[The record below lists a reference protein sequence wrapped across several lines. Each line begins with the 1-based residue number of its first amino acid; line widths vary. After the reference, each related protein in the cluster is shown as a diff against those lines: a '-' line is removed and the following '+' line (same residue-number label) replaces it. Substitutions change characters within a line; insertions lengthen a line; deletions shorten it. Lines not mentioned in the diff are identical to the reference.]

1 MKREINILP
10 ADTFV
15 VVNRTI
21 LNESDRKI
29 ISMLYQPIIGCIAT
43 DLYYTLW
50 TDLDKTELLS
60 WEYTHHHLMTS
71 LRVKMDSIVTARK
84 KLEGVGLL
92 KTFVKKGDVNNYVYE
107 MFSPISAS
115 EFFNHPIL
123 NIVLYNNIGKKEYE
137 NLLKYFKVPRINLSS
152 YEEITSTFDSVFE
165 SVPASSYD
173 NLNEDLRVNKV
184 GEIKIDKAFD
194 FDLLMSIVP
203 SGVITNRTFSREVK
217 ELINEL
223 SFVYNLD
230 ANDIKSPI
238 LNSIKENG
246 LIDKVLLRKNVRNYY
261 KYENDNKLPSL
272 IYKSQP
278 EYLKNPVGADDRR
291 AKMIYVF
298 ENTTPYNFLKGRSNG
313 AKPSSRDLSLL
324 ETLLSDFKLNPG
336 VVNVLID
343 YVLKINNKKL
353 TRGFLETIAS
363 QWKRLNIETV
373 EEAMK
378 EAEKEYKKS
387 KKTNTLSNFNTGKNV
402 KEEVLPDWFNQSIK
416 KEEIS
421 ADDEK
426 SLKDMLKEF
435 S

>member
-1 MKREINILP
+1 MKEINILP

-29 ISMLYQPIIGCIAT
+29 ISMLYQPIIGSMAVS
-43 DLYYTLW
+43 LYYTLW
-50 TDLDKTELLS
+50 ADLDKTELLS
-60 WEYTHHHLMTS
+60 AEYTHHHLMTS
-71 LRVKMDSIVTARK
+71 LRIKMDSIITARK
-84 KLEGVGLL
+84 KLEAVGLL
-92 KTFVKKGDVNNYVYE
+92 KTFVKKGNVNNYVYE
-107 MFSPISAS
+107 MFSPISAN

-152 YEEITSTFDSVFE
+152 YEELTSSFDDVFE
-165 SVPASSYD
+165 SVPGTAYD
-173 NLNEDLRVNKV
+173 NLNEDLRVNKT
-184 GEIKIDKAFD
+184 GEIKLDKAFD
-194 FDLLMSIVP
+194 FDLLISSVP
-203 SGVITNRTFSREVK
+203 SGIITNKTFSREVK
-217 ELINEL
+217 ELINNL
-223 SFVYNLD
+223 SFVYNID
-230 ANDIKSPI
+230 ALEMKGPI

-246 LIDKVLLRKNVRNYY
+246 LIDKTLLRKSVRNYY

-278 EYLKNPVGADDRR
+278 EYLRNPVGAGDKR

-324 ETLLSDFKLNPG
+324 ESLLNDFKLNPG

-353 TRGFLETIAS
+353 TRAFLETIAS
-363 QWKRLNIETV
+363 QWKRLGIETV

-378 EAEKEYKKS
+378 EAEREYKKS
-387 KKTNTLSNFNTGKNV
+387 KKVVSVSTSSRTVKNETLP
-402 KEEVLPDWFNQSIK
+402 EWFNQNIK
-416 KEEIS
+416 KETIS
-421 ADDEK
+421 EEDEK

>member
-1 MKREINILP
+1 MREINILP

-21 LNESDRKI
+21 LNENDRKI
-29 ISMLYQPIIGCIAT
+29 ISMLYQPIIGSMAVS
-43 DLYYTLW
+43 LYYTLW
-50 TDLDKTELLS
+50 ADLDKTELLS
-60 WEYTHHHLMTS
+60 AEYTHHHLMTS
-71 LRVKMDSIVTARK
+71 LRIKMDSIVTARK
-84 KLEGVGLL
+84 KLEAIGLL
-92 KTFVKKGDVNNYVYE
+92 KTFIKKGNVNNYVYE

-123 NIVLYNNIGKKEYE
+123 NIVLYNNVGKKEYE
-137 NLLKYFKVPRINLSS
+137 NLLNYFKVPRINLSS
-152 YEEITSTFDSVFE
+152 YEELTSRFDEVFE
-165 SVPASSYD
+165 TIPSSTY
-173 NLNEDLRVNKV
+173 NSLNEDLRVNKT
-184 GEIKIDKAFD
+184 GEIKIDNSFD
-194 FDLLMSIVP
+194 FDMLISLVP
-203 SGVITNRTFSREVK
+203 NGVITNKTFSKEIK
-217 ELINEL
+217 ELINNL
-223 SFVYNLD
+223 SFVYNMD
-230 ANDIKSPI
+230 ATEMKTPI

-246 LIDKVLLRKNVRNYY
+246 HIDKTLLRKNVRNYY

-272 IYKSQP
+272 VYKSQP
-278 EYLKNPVGADDRR
+278 EYLKNPVGADDKR

-353 TRGFLETIAS
+353 TRSFLETIAS

-378 EAEKEYKKS
+378 AAEKEYKKS
-387 KKTNTLSNFNTGKNV
+387 KNLVENKTLSKIM
-402 KEEVLPDWFNQSIK
+402 KEEKLPDWFNQNIK
-416 KEEIS
+416 KEKIS
-421 ADDEK
+421 EEEEK

>member
-1 MKREINILP
+1 MKEINILP

-29 ISMLYQPIIGCIAT
+29 ISMLYQPIIGSMAVS
-43 DLYYTLW
+43 LYYTLW
-50 TDLDKTELLS
+50 ADLDKTELLS
-60 WEYTHHHLMTS
+60 AEYTHHHLMTS
-71 LRVKMDSIVTARK
+71 LRIKMDSIVTARK
-84 KLEGVGLL
+84 KLEAVGLL
-92 KTFVKKGDVNNYVYE
+92 KTFVKKGNVNNYVYE

-152 YEEITSTFDSVFE
+152 YEELTSSFDDVFE
-165 SVPASSYD
+165 SSPGTTYD
-173 NLNEDLRVNKV
+173 NLNEDLRVNKT
-184 GEIKIDKAFD
+184 GEIKLDKAFD
-194 FDLLMSIVP
+194 FDLLISSVP
-203 SGVITNRTFSREVK
+203 SGIITNRTFSKEVK
-217 ELINEL
+217 ELINNL
-223 SFVYNLD
+223 SFVYNID
-230 ANDIKSPI
+230 ALEMKGPI

-246 LIDKVLLRKNVRNYY
+246 LIDKTLLRKNVRNYY

-278 EYLKNPVGADDRR
+278 EYLRNPVGAGDKR

-324 ETLLSDFKLNPG
+324 ESLLNDFKLNPG

-353 TRGFLETIAS
+353 TRAFLETIAS
-363 QWKRLNIETV
+363 QWKRLGIETV

-378 EAEKEYKKS
+378 EAEREYKKS
-387 KKTNTLSNFNTGKNV
+387 KKVVSVSTSARTSKNETLP
-402 KEEVLPDWFNQSIK
+402 EWFNQNIK
-416 KEEIS
+416 KEIIS
-421 ADDEK
+421 EEDEK